1 VGTLELFSHDSG
13 TVNELDGHYKS
24 CKDVRAKL
32 NIYLLP
38 DMRQLKHMLLL
49 IYIWQREHMTIGRT
63 VQAGEEMNVF
73 I

>member
-32 NIYLLP
+32 KIFLHP
-38 DMRQLKHMLLL
+38 DMRQLKHMLSL

-63 VQAGEEMNVF
+63 VREGEEMNAFV
-73 I
+73 